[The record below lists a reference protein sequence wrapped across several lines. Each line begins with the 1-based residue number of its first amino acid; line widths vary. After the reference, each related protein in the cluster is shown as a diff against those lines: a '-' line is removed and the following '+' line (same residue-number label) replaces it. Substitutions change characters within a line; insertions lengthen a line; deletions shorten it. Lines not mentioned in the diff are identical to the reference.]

1 MIMITSETFG
11 IKTDITYVNASSK
24 IINNKNNN

>member
-11 IKTDITYVNASSK
+11 SKTNIIHESANSK
-24 IINNKNNN
+24 IINNKNSN

>member
-11 IKTDITYVNASSK
+11 IKTSITYVNANSK
-24 IINNKNNN
+24 IINNKYNN